1 MLNYVSWQC
10 QLITLMAIAHTEKF
24 YFAQEIFFRWEKCAK
39 MSGTCKSQRI
49 YLPIST
55 IARSFAQEIKFL
67 QSQNFTLWAIAD
79 QCQTK
84 TFFKNNF
91 PTYPPELFWDMK
103 AQPQLTGYFLLG
115 LIGNEQIQAR

>member
-1 MLNYVSWQC
+1 
-10 QLITLMAIAHTEKF
+10 MAIAHTEKF

-39 MSGTCKSQRI
+39 MSGRCKSQRI

-55 IARSFAQEIKFL
+55 IARSFAQEIKFLQL